1 MFGGI
6 TRLSAK
12 GPRTKI
18 ETVEPTKN
26 CSKMKKTYIQPT
38 IEVMEAK
45 IEKGFAGSNLV
56 PEPQTTGTEAFSVGQ
71 NYVFS

>member
-1 MFGGI
+1 
-6 TRLSAK
+6 
-12 GPRTKI
+12 
-18 ETVEPTKN
+18 
-26 CSKMKKTYIQPT
+26 MKKTYIQPT